1 MGKGRGER
9 ERGGEERRMENG
21 RTGDPDP
28 TGYPDSDLTVGVG
41 KGGEG
46 RMGERGEGRMRRTR

>member
-1 MGKGRGER
+1 
-9 ERGGEERRMENG
+9 MENG

-28 TGYPDSDLTVGVG
+28 TGYPDGDLTVGVG

-46 RMGERGEGRMRRTR
+46 RMGERGKGRMRRTR